1 MTPSERT
8 QKKISNE
15 RGRANHRHHRR
26 ARACLGV
33 VGGGSR
39 AAPAWAHPPAR
50 SSRPE
55 ASRARRPRPGRAAGP
70 PFDVHQAGRAAGPGV
85 LVVDLQAG
93 RPSCAR
99 PGVPGA
105 SWRASWSS
113 CATSRPRRA
122 RQADAGRAPGRAE
135 TWCFRPGVRRAAD
148 RPDSRGFRTSSGP
161 RVSAWSNSSRCPAW
175 SSQARGRR
183 RPRKPRQAA
192 DSLRATASLCL
203 GFLVPS
209 GRGFSTDGGFLDD
222 EGRNARSSEGGR
234 AGG

>member
-8 QKKISNE
+8 RKKISNE

-99 PGVPGA
+99 PGRPGA

-161 RVSAWSNSSRCPAW
+161 RVSTLSRAARAAPPGGRGCSSRR
-175 SSQARGRR
+175 RGNPG
-183 RPRKPRQAA
+183 RPRIPCELPLVCASGFWYPRDVVSQPME
-192 DSLRATASLCL
+192 
-203 GFLVPS
+203 GF
-209 GRGFSTDGGFLDD
+209 
-222 EGRNARSSEGGR
+222 
-234 AGG
+234 